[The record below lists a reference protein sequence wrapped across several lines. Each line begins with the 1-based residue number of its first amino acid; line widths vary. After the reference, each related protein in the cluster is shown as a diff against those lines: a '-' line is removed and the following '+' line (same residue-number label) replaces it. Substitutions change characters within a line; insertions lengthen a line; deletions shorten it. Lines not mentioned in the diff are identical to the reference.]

1 MIKRR
6 YEHLLVTSYI
16 TYYLLRLLAK
26 NFKDRVHFQR
36 VSGHYH
42 RSHPNFLLQLSKEFD
57 GCRNQFFTSNFLPS
71 QMLQEQGTLVQGKLM
86 PNRKS
91 SNKMACLLN
100 TASKFNH

>member
-57 GCRNQFFTSNFLPS
+57 GCRDQFSPQISSL
-71 QMLQEQGTLVQGKLM
+71 
-86 PNRKS
+86 RRCCKS
-91 SNKMACLLN
+91 KERWFKGS
-100 TASKFNH
+100 